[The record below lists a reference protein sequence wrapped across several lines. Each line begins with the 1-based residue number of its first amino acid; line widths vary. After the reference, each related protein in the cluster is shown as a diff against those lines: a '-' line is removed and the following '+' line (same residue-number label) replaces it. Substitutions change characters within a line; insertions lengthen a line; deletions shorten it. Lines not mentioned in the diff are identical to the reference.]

1 MEKFIIKEGGQGEI
15 VEKKSRFIATVL
27 PIDTEEEALQYIE
40 KIKKKYWDARHNCFA
55 FVIGSNNEIQR
66 FSDDG
71 EPQGTAGKPILETL
85 LNENLHNTL
94 IVVTRYF
101 GGTLLG
107 TGGLVRAYGQSSKEG
122 IRNSVI
128 QKVCEGIS
136 FKLTVDYNSIGK
148 IKYIMG
154 QMGIT
159 DAQEEYGQNVVLS
172 ILMKK
177 DEYNEF
183 NTKVTDATGGKA
195 VFEDEEDREY
205 REEVKRKIILLKT
218 YHLCDRM
225 NICEAINKY
234 FMII

>member
-1 MEKFIIKEGGQGEI
+1 MKTVYAGGEGEI
-15 VEKKSRFIATVL
+15 VEKKSRFIATVR
-27 PIDTEEEALQYIE
+27 PVSSEEEAVAFINE
-40 KIKKKYWDARHNCFA
+40 MKKKYWDARHNCFA

-205 REEVKRKIILLKT
+205 REEVKEK
-218 YHLCDRM
+218 
-225 NICEAINKY
+225 
-234 FMII
+234 

>member
-154 QMGIT
+154 QMGIA

-205 REEVKRKIILLKT
+205 REEVKEK
-218 YHLCDRM
+218 
-225 NICEAINKY
+225 
-234 FMII
+234 

>member
-1 MEKFIIKEGGQGEI
+1 MI
-15 VEKKSRFIATVL
+15 VTWNINN
-27 PIDTEEEALQYIE
+27 LQKNFKADWE

-205 REEVKRKIILLKT
+205 REEVKEK
-218 YHLCDRM
+218 
-225 NICEAINKY
+225 
-234 FMII
+234 